1 MDLYKSMLKVI
12 EGNYGAIS
20 FINIDA
26 KVSNNIHK
34 PIPAAC
40 KKDYSPWSNTMYP
53 GNVKHQSL

>member
-40 KKDYSPWSNTMYP
+40 KKDYSP
-53 GNVKHQSL
+53 